1 MAGALL
7 SAHLR
12 QHRCGRFDV
21 CACALS
27 DVWSVVGGAAVSVE
41 PTSDVFATLGL
52 TETEFARLCARLR
65 DAFPDVD
72 CATVKDPVTPNNL
85 FR

>member
-1 MAGALL
+1 M
-7 SAHLR
+7 
-12 QHRCGRFDV
+12 
-21 CACALS
+21 
-27 DVWSVVGGAAVSVE
+27 GGAAVSVE

-65 DAFPDVD
+65 DTFPDVD